1 MILEE
6 PHGKPADMFAVGALL
21 YTLLSGSPPRA
32 ATLASAVHPK
42 APDTTSGPA
51 WSGVSA
57 EAKGLV
63 GALMTPDGPAARLS
77 AKEALRHEWIN
88 AGKGQLKGRSL
99 DAVLK
104 GSRVLGWTRWQNEE
118 RCRADGSNAGGGGI
132 PRASSMF

>member
-6 PHGKPADMFAVGALL
+6 PHGKPADMYAVGAIL
-21 YTLLSGSPPRA
+21 YTLLSGSPPRV
-32 ATLASAVHPK
+32 ATLSSAVNPK
-42 APDTTSGPA
+42 APDTKSGPA
-51 WSGVSA
+51 WAGVSA

-63 GALMTPDGPAARLS
+63 GALMTPKGPAARLS
-77 AKEALRHEWIN
+77 AQQALGHEWIN
-88 AGKGQLKGRSL
+88 AGTGELKARSL

-118 RCRADGSNAGGGGI
+118 RCRVDGSAGGGGI

>member
-21 YTLLSGSPPRA
+21 FTLLSGSPPRA
-32 ATLASAVHPK
+32 ATLASAVNPR
-42 APDTTSGPA
+42 APDTASGPA
-51 WSGVSA
+51 WAGVSA
-57 EAKGLV
+57 EAKALV
-63 GALMTPDGPAARLS
+63 GDLMTPKGPAARLS
-77 AKEALRHEWIN
+77 AREALGHEWIN
-88 AGKGQLKGRSL
+88 AGAARLKARSL

-118 RCRADGSNAGGGGI
+118 RCRADGGDGGLSGI